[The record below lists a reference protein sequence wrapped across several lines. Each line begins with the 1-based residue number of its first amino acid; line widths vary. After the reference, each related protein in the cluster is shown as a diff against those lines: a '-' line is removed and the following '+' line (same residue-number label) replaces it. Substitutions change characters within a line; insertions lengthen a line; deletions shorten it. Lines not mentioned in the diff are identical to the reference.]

1 MLLRGSSEHT
11 GEVYD
16 YAAIRGEG
24 DGGGIAHGA
33 VLIEF
38 AEAVLGD
45 DEARLT
51 SARDGLAGTMG
62 AAAMI
67 DSAAVVAIFESAVRI
82 ADATG
87 IPLEDAKKTASVALR
102 ADLGIDDYPGGRA
115 SQRTLARR

>member
-11 GEVYD
+11 GAAYD
-16 YAAIRGEG
+16 YAAILGRG
-24 DGGGIAHGA
+24 GGGIAHGD

-38 AEAVLGD
+38 AEAFLGPD
-45 DEARLT
+45 DARLA

-62 AAAMI
+62 WPAMV

-87 IPLEDAKKTASVALR
+87 IPLEDAKATASVALR
-102 ADLGIDDYPGGRA
+102 AELGIDAYPGGRA
-115 SQRTLARR
+115 S